1 MSDPSPLDQ
10 SSGAFVPH
18 ERVRFQDLEDLSANN
33 DDSQPPTHTEPAADP
48 FAMPLP
54 DPAPAADTP
63 SSGLSVL
70 GNPAPALPSSA
81 TAQPIPARKRVR
93 IMIGLVF
100 LIILVAINLAIGS
113 GKLLIEKVISE
124 SMEPTLLVGDRLLCD
139 VNAVPRRY
147 SIVVLKDPEDV
158 EGKLV
163 KRIIGLPGDRI
174 QLRDGL
180 LYVNG
185 VQEVSDKVSANVINW
200 NDINV
205 KVPDDKIFVMGDNR
219 NNSFDSLNF
228 GPVPF
233 DDVLGVV
240 TAIVWPRG
248 RWGRIQPF
256 KPDAE
261 SED

>member
-10 SSGAFVPH
+10 TSGAFVPH
-18 ERVRFQDLEDLSANN
+18 ERVRFQDLEGLCAEESGG
-33 DDSQPPTHTEPAADP
+33 QPPALADP
-48 FAMPLP
+48 LP
-54 DPAPAADTP
+54 ASDADTPGPEPSFLSDPAPAYPTP
-63 SSGLSVL
+63 SM
-70 GNPAPALPSSA
+70 ALPTPGA
-81 TAQPIPARKRVR
+81 AQPIPARKRVR

-100 LIILVAINLAIGS
+100 LIVLVAVNLAIGS

-147 SIVVLKDPEDV
+147 SIVVLKDPEDT

-163 KRIIGLPGDRI
+163 KRIIGMPGDRI

-185 VQEVSDKVSANVINW
+185 VQEVSDKVSSNVINW
-200 NDINV
+200 DDVNV
-205 KVPDDKIFVMGDNR
+205 KVPIDKVFVMGDNR

-233 DDVLGVV
+233 DDILGVV

-248 RWGRIQPF
+248 RWGRIAPF
-256 KPDAE
+256 KPDTENA
-261 SED
+261 D